1 MIPRG
6 KRRDGHKDPPTGL
19 LRAVRRPLSLVE
31 SVMKS
36 RNEIAA
42 EDELRK
48 AKDKVAKR
56 LQKRMRDPTL
66 EGKDET
72 KVGRIP
78 ERIASV
84 D

>member
-1 MIPRG
+1 M
-6 KRRDGHKDPPTGL
+6 
-19 LRAVRRPLSLVE
+19 VE

-48 AKDKVAKR
+48 VKDQTEKR
-56 LQKRMRDPTL
+56 LRKRMKDPTL

>member
-1 MIPRG
+1 
-6 KRRDGHKDPPTGL
+6 
-19 LRAVRRPLSLVE
+19 
-31 SVMKS
+31 MKS

-48 AKDKVAKR
+48 VKDQTEKR
-56 LQKRMRDPTL
+56 LRKRMKDPTL